1 MTTVLFVHG
10 DAEVEVNGPRGD
22 QSYTPVPRFV
32 RGQSQAGHTYA
43 YQTSDT
49 NLRNWSLE
57 FPFLTDADQLN
68 LQDFFDNEVA
78 GPSAQFAYTHT
89 DGVERPCRFVNTSL
103 PFQRVGPN
111 QWSLGVTLEV
121 DDAGGFVPS
130 SAVST

>member
-1 MTTVLFVHG
+1 MTTVLFAHG

-78 GPSAQFAYTHT
+78 GPSAQFTYTHT